1 MIFVMFFFQTLHHGV
16 GCRASCYKA
25 GWGCL
30 PSLLQS
36 TSWFFKST
44 GSDKAK
50 MSLRLSKCLL
60 CMFLV
65 SRRVWACHWT
75 RISCQIWYCLGYFA
89 YKVNLCQ
96 MSSSSAGSLIS
107 CCLIQNVTSNPA
119 CIACAWNLYLYLV
132 CHLFWDIIP
141 FSGWKEQANGAWTT
155 VWSFTGDSN
164 CTLVIHI
171 TPGSIMS
178 CGILEAVVVT
188 ISYFPPTI
196 SNLDSLKGFSN
207 PAVLVFL

>member
-16 GCRASCYKA
+16 GCRASCHKA

-36 TSWFFKST
+36 TSWFFKNT

-65 SRRVWACHWT
+65 SRRVWAWHWT

-119 CIACAWNLYLYLV
+119 CMCMEPLSISCL
-132 CHLFWDIIP
+132 P
-141 FSGWKEQANGAWTT
+141 FVLRYYPFFRMEGTGK
-155 VWSFTGDSN
+155 WSMDN
-164 CTLVIHI
+164 C
-171 TPGSIMS
+171 
-178 CGILEAVVVT
+178 
-188 ISYFPPTI
+188 
-196 SNLDSLKGFSN
+196 LK
-207 PAVLVFL
+207 LHRWH